1 MNNSGVITTR
11 QRTRTLLIV
20 EGHHEKEKLFWLL
33 LKCFPEINIKFEDI
47 LIYGTNIYDLYQH
60 IVGEYGENWD
70 DGSYDVDLPHIVS
83 KKQNI
88 CPVLN
93 KRDFTNIILIFDYD
107 RHDPNF
113 SEDNLTRLQNYFA
126 EASEEGQLYIN
137 YPMIESYQHISGI
150 PDSDFEELQIS
161 VTLQPGQ
168 KYKNMTKDTF
178 VSRLVQLPQKMF
190 EILNDRFKL
199 DDEGLCKRCIEALLN
214 IKSTNN
220 LLEQIEGILQVGLNG
235 SHLVTARYQMADLI
249 QRTGFA
255 ALGLTYYEYARYVLN
270 QIILHNIRKSNKL
283 QNGIYDI
290 NNDEYRDTFLSID
303 WSKILDIQNSASRD
317 PVIGIIWVLNTC
329 VTFVPEY
336 NFGLLSLD

>member
-1 MNNSGVITTR
+1 MNNSEVVTTR
-11 QRTRTLLIV
+11 RRTRTLLIV

-33 LKCFPEINIKFEDI
+33 LKCFPEINIRFEDI
-47 LIYGTNIYDLYQH
+47 LIYGTNVYDLYQY
-60 IVGEYGENWD
+60 IVWEYGENWD
-70 DGSYDVDLPHIVS
+70 DGSYDVDLPRIVS
-83 KKQNI
+83 KRLNI
-88 CPVLN
+88 SPVLE
-93 KRDFTNIILIFDYD
+93 KRDFTNIILIFDYE

-113 SEDNLTRLQNYFA
+113 SEDKLTRLQNYFG

-168 KYKNMTKDTF
+168 QYKNKTKDTF
-178 VSRLVQLPQKMF
+178 VSKLVQLPQKIF
-190 EILNDRFKL
+190 EILNDRFEL
-199 DDEGLCKRCIEALLN
+199 VDEGMCESCVEALLN
-214 IKSTNN
+214 IKSINN

-235 SHLVTARYQMADLI
+235 PHLATARYQMADLI

-255 ALGLTYYEYARYVLN
+255 ALGLTYYEYARYVLT
-270 QIILHNIRKSNKL
+270 QIILHNIRKANKL

-290 NNDEYRDTFLSID
+290 NNDAYRDAFFSID
-303 WSKILDIQNSASRD
+303 WSEILDIQNSASRD
-317 PVIGIIWVLNTC
+317 SVMGIIWVLNTC